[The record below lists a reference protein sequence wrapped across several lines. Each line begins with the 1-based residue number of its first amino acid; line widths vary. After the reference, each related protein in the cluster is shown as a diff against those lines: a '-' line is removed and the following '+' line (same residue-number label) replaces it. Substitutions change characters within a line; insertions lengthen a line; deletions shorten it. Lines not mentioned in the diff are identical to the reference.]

1 MKLLFKHTLILLSM
15 FILLLPATA
24 SALSVGQK
32 ISINSFNNKDRVSS
46 TSTEVTV
53 EKTGNQVFISNAPEA
68 IEKKSQVNQ
77 TLYRDSVRGEFR
89 FWSYH
94 INKLGG
100 PISFYM
106 FVKNTNSYPIN
117 LYYYSKGD
125 GLSTD
130 PDNPAKAGSQAID
143 KFLKESSSKSKKFI
157 VRLKPGES
165 HFFNYANSKGK
176 YTIAFIGDFRAEN
189 ATNNQTADFLK
200 ISDIVTND
208 GSKNINQ
215 YANTTTI
222 APTNVDVEAGKDDC
236 YRGLLEHSGRTVTV
250 TLTLDSNN
258 LEKWIAFGDGES
270 LSLKDEQERLKSR
283 WSREGR
289 AQDAS
294 EVFTVKNGITKYQGA
309 FWATDYTFSIDIVN
323 KSERSKVLTLLGS
336 AKDAHRGGT
345 IHYKISPATKYKP
358 SVKFDKGQAVVID
371 NRKKYTLD
379 TIIPPGIN
387 SPYGLFFMAE

>member
-1 MKLLFKHTLILLSM
+1 M
-15 FILLLPATA
+15 FILLLPTTA
-24 SALSVGQK
+24 SAISVGQK
-32 ISINSFNNKDRVSS
+32 IPINSFTNRVPSD
-46 TSTEVTV
+46 STEVSV
-53 EKTGNQVFISNAPEA
+53 EKTGKQVFISNAPEA
-68 IEKKSQVNQ
+68 IEKASQVNQ
-77 TLYRDSVRGEFR
+77 TLYRDTVRGDFR

-130 PDNPAKAGSQAID
+130 PNNPAKAGAQAID
-143 KFLKESSSKSKKFI
+143 KFLKEPSSKSKKFI

-189 ATNNQTADFLK
+189 ATNNQTADSLK

-208 GSKNINQ
+208 GSKNIIQ

-222 APTNVDVEAGKDDC
+222 APTNVDVEKDKDDC
-236 YRGLLEHSGRTVTV
+236 YRGLLEHSGRTVTLNV
-250 TLTLDSNN
+250 TLDSNN

-270 LSLKDEQERLKSR
+270 LSLKDEQERLTSR
-283 WSREGR
+283 WSRDGL
-289 AQDAS
+289 AQDPT
-294 EVFTVKNGITKYQGA
+294 EVFTFKNGITKYQGA
-309 FWATDYTFSIDIVN
+309 FWATDYTFNINIIN
-323 KSERSKVLTLLGS
+323 KSNRTKVLTLLGS
-336 AKDAHRGGT
+336 AKNALRGGT

-358 SVKFDKGQAVVID
+358 SVKFSKGDAVVID
-371 NRKKYTLD
+371 NRKQYTLD
-379 TIIPPGIN
+379 TIIPPGVN
-387 SPYGLFFMAE
+387 SPYGLFFRAE